1 MRRSFLAVLLIT
13 SLGVIATPAQSEV
26 VSADTKMTLVKTI
39 TGDISPKS
47 VRSSGSGLVSAHNMM
62 YRHSVTIYDA
72 NTFELVS
79 TVPDSVQLSKYG
91 YSKYSSIYKGSPVE
105 GAYSPDGKYLYVTN
119 YAMYGKGFNRE
130 GHDICSPASG
140 YDTSFLYRVNLAK
153 YEIDNVYPVGSVP
166 KVVEVTPDNKF
177 VLVSNWCSYDLTVIS
192 IASQKVVKTIKIGRY
207 PRGIAVS
214 NDSKFAY
221 VAEMGGNQIHV
232 IDLEDFSKTYIPIGS
247 NPRAIVLSPDN
258 KFVLVSNWCSY
269 DLKVISVDSQKVV
282 KTVKIGRY
290 PRGIAVSN
298 DSKFAYVAEMGG
310 NQIHVINLEDFSK
323 TYIPIGSNP
332 RAIVLSP
339 DNSMMYVTMNLSGKV
354 ASWDL
359 INNKAGK
366 SVKTGKAA
374 RSLAISSDGTALFV
388 VNFVSDTISKVRTSD
403 MKVFQSIKACN
414 EPIGITYDSPT
425 SRTWVACY
433 GGAIKI
439 FDNK

>member
-26 VSADTKMTLVKTI
+26 VSADTKMSLVKTI
-39 TGDISPKS
+39 TGNISPKS

-232 IDLEDFSKTYIPIGS
+232 I
-247 NPRAIVLSPDN
+247 
-258 KFVLVSNWCSY
+258 
-269 DLKVISVDSQKVV
+269 
-282 KTVKIGRY
+282 
-290 PRGIAVSN
+290 
-298 DSKFAYVAEMGG
+298 
-310 NQIHVINLEDFSK
+310 NLEDFSK

-374 RSLAISSDGTALFV
+374 RSLAISNDGTALFV
-388 VNFVSDTISKVRTSD
+388 VNFVSNTISKVRTSD

>member
-13 SLGVIATPAQSEV
+13 SLCVIATPAQSEV
-26 VSADTKMTLVKTI
+26 VSADTKMTLIKTI

-72 NTFELVS
+72 NTFELLK
-79 TVPDSVQLSKYG
+79 TVPDSVQLSQYG

-232 IDLEDFSKTYIPIGS
+232 I
-247 NPRAIVLSPDN
+247 
-258 KFVLVSNWCSY
+258 
-269 DLKVISVDSQKVV
+269 
-282 KTVKIGRY
+282 
-290 PRGIAVSN
+290 
-298 DSKFAYVAEMGG
+298 
-310 NQIHVINLEDFSK
+310 NLEDFSK

-359 INNKAGK
+359 LNNKAGK

-388 VNFVSDTISKVRTSD
+388 VNFISNTISKVRTSD

-439 FDNK
+439 YDNK

>member
-1 MRRSFLAVLLIT
+1 
-13 SLGVIATPAQSEV
+13 
-26 VSADTKMTLVKTI
+26 
-39 TGDISPKS
+39 
-47 VRSSGSGLVSAHNMM
+47 
-62 YRHSVTIYDA
+62 
-72 NTFELVS
+72 
-79 TVPDSVQLSKYG
+79 
-91 YSKYSSIYKGSPVE
+91 
-105 GAYSPDGKYLYVTN
+105 
-119 YAMYGKGFNRE
+119 MYGKGFTRE

-140 YDTSFLYRVNLAK
+140 YDTSFLYRVNLAN

-177 VLVSNWCSYDLTVIS
+177 VLVSNWCSYDLKVIS
-192 IASQKVVKTIKIGRY
+192 IASQKVIKTIKIGRY

-221 VAEMGGNQIHV
+221 VAEMGG
-232 IDLEDFSKTYIPIGS
+232 S
-247 NPRAIVLSPDN
+247 R
-258 KFVLVSNWCSY
+258 
-269 DLKVISVDSQKVV
+269 
-282 KTVKIGRY
+282 
-290 PRGIAVSN
+290 
-298 DSKFAYVAEMGG
+298 
-310 NQIHVINLEDFSK
+310 IHVINLEDFSI

-359 INNKAGK
+359 LNNKAGK

-388 VNFVSDTISKVRTSD
+388 VNFISNTISKVRTSD

-439 FDNK
+439 YDNK

>member
-26 VSADTKMTLVKTI
+26 VSADTKMSLVKTI
-39 TGDISPKS
+39 TGNISPKS

-140 YDTSFLYRVNLAK
+140 YDTSFLYRVNLAN

-177 VLVSNWCSYDLTVIS
+177 VLVSNWCSYDL
-192 IASQKVVKTIKIGRY
+192 
-207 PRGIAVS
+207 
-214 NDSKFAY
+214 
-221 VAEMGGNQIHV
+221 
-232 IDLEDFSKTYIPIGS
+232 
-247 NPRAIVLSPDN
+247 
-258 KFVLVSNWCSY
+258 
-269 DLKVISVDSQKVV
+269 KVISVDSQKVV
-282 KTVKIGRY
+282 KTIKIGRY

-388 VNFVSDTISKVRTSD
+388 VNFVSNTISKVRTSD